1 MLFNLA
7 FAKNTISFCLSSNS
21 LNYWLI
27 LHIPAAIAQ
36 IFNPTAELVILIGIP
51 IKKKKKKKKKKEKQK
66 LKCIS
71 NFRS

>member
-7 FAKNTISFCLSSNS
+7 FAKNTISLCLSSSS

-36 IFNPTAELVILIGIP
+36 LFNPIAELVILIGIP
-51 IKKKKKKKKKKEKQK
+51 VKKKKKRRKAEIEIHQ
-66 LKCIS
+66 
-71 NFRS
+71 

>member
-1 MLFNLA
+1 MLFNVA
-7 FAKNTISFCLSSNS
+7 FAKNTISLCLSSSS

-36 IFNPTAELVILIGIP
+36 LFNPIAELVILIGIP
-51 IKKKKKKKKKKEKQK
+51 VKKKKKEEKQK
-66 LKCIS
+66 LKYIS

>member
-7 FAKNTISFCLSSNS
+7 FAKNTISLCLSSSS

-36 IFNPTAELVILIGIP
+36 LFNPIAELVILIGIP
-51 IKKKKKKKKKKEKQK
+51 VKKKKERRKAEIEIHQ
-66 LKCIS
+66 
-71 NFRS
+71 